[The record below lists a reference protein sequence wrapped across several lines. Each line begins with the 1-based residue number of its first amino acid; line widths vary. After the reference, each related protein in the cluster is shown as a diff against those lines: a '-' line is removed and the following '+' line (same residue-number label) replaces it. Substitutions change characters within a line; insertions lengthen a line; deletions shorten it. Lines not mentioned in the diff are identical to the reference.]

1 MKGLVSIFDI
11 RPQLLFIEVRSSG
24 CSDLLVSLVKASKQ
38 GDQAAFQR
46 TLEALIAEEHA
57 KNHHI
62 LTDHLAQFLNNNSPN
77 KGLLN
82 SIPNEQVASLFYELT
97 PRRNLKDLFLPQGVY
112 EECTQLIQEHHRK
125 DLLRSFNLE
134 PRHRILL
141 IGPPGNGKAINVK
154 AIPASKARIAGICVH
169 SG

>member
-1 MKGLVSIFDI
+1 MA
-11 RPQLLFIEVRSSG
+11 R
-24 CSDLLVSLVKASKQ
+24 SDLLVSLVKASKQ

-62 LTDHLAQFLNNNSPN
+62 LADHLAQFLNNNSPN